1 MSRLKSNYKVYN
13 GKKIKGLLKNSR
25 VVILAIL
32 FTFGMIIGAMCTET
46 NIINELSIHIKSY
59 MATKSGQGILELF
72 CNSMFS
78 NIVFM
83 ALTVFLAFS
92 IIGYPLIIW
101 IPFLKG
107 LGLGVVCGF
116 MYVNY
121 KLSGFGY
128 SVLTIIPGAT
138 MSTFALVS
146 ACNYSCEYSK
156 NAYLKSVIGKGQFE
170 KDESKIFLIRQF
182 FLLVICALSSM
193 IDSVLSFAFLRFFE
207 F

>member
-1 MSRLKSNYKVYN
+1 MSRSKSNYKVYN
-13 GKKIKGLLKNSR
+13 GKKIKELFKNSR
-25 VVILAIL
+25 VFMLTLLFAI
-32 FTFGMIIGAMCTET
+32 GIIIGAMCTET
-46 NIINELSIHIKSY
+46 NIIKELNIHIKSY
-59 MATKSGQGILELF
+59 MITKAGQGILELF
-72 CNSMFS
+72 CNSMIS

-83 ALTVFLAFS
+83 GLTVFLAFS
-92 IIGYPLIIW
+92 LIGYPLIIW

-128 SVLTIIPGAT
+128 SILTIIPGAT
-138 MSTFALVS
+138 MSTFALIS

-170 KDESKIFLIRQF
+170 KDETKIFITRQII
-182 FLLVICALSSM
+182 LSIICAFSSM
-193 IDSVLSFAFLRFFE
+193 IDSILSFAFLRLFE